1 MKTKPKALVIIWLLV
16 AVLIICMPLSPSL
29 AHSSQQ
35 KRGDEPFDRESSNP
49 KPVPPT
55 SSPEVQPSSGNW
67 VSENHA
73 VTLDPATGRTEVLP
87 ELESGDSPE
96 TRITATDGQRPP
108 DWQAIEISS
117 RAIQT
122 FTVPTPV
129 SNPADWPYSPIVR
142 LNVTWPSGGTGT
154 CSGVIVDPRH
164 ALTAGHCVFDYNDPG
179 RDYEPCPG
187 PSDSCWAAAIEVI
200 PAYDNGNAPYGKTHM
215 IQPMSWTSWTGG
227 TLETKD
233 YAHDMAV
240 VYFDRPVGALTGW
253 YGYGA
258 AADNFYLTQEFSNSG
273 YPGADLSDG
282 QTMWV
287 RDGTFDMIEIYQAGH
302 RDLSYSGQSGSGYA
316 YEYVDEYWRIYAIA
330 SHYHQE
336 TDQETITYCPRITTG
351 KLADITYWIQGHT
364 PQQPD
369 LVPLDVRVTPT
380 SIEAGRQISSTS
392 FLIHNY
398 SSNEWNG
405 TLTSDV
411 YLSIDSN
418 IRARLGVRTGS
429 GGTYPNH

>member
-1 MKTKPKALVIIWLLV
+1 
-16 AVLIICMPLSPSL
+16 VLQWP
-29 AHSSQQ
+29 
-35 KRGDEPFDRESSNP
+35 
-49 KPVPPT
+49 
-55 SSPEVQPSSGNW
+55 
-67 VSENHA
+67 
-73 VTLDPATGRTEVLP
+73 
-87 ELESGDSPE
+87 ESGDSLE
-96 TRITATDGQRPP
+96 AQITATGGQRPP
-108 DWQAIEISS
+108 DWQGIEISS
-117 RAIQT
+117 RGIQT

-129 SNPADWPYSPIVR
+129 SNPADWPYSAIVR

-398 SSNEWNG
+398 SSKEWTG
-405 TLTSDV
+405 TLTIDV
-411 YLSIDSN
+411 YLSTDSN
-418 IRARLGVRTGS
+418 ISAADELINTDSYQGTIGSKNWIRRHIPEPLTIPKGKKGIYYIGVIINAADSDTSNNATAGWDAAQITVSKVKHRVYLPVLTND
-429 GGTYPNH
+429 YR